1 MQLTDYHAQ
10 YFAHELTKRCSSD
23 KLEKLASTFAGARVD
38 LNPHQVGG
46 GTVCIPLAAVEGGIA
61 G

>member
-10 YFAHELTKRCSSD
+10 YFAHELTKRCSSE

-38 LNPHQVGG
+38 FILHQVE
-46 GTVCIPLAAVEGGIA
+46 AALFAFWLLLEQGPC
-61 G
+61 